1 VIARLQHRLADHQL
15 TYQGRSFQST
25 LTAGIVLF
33 DPHSDAAMPL
43 DALLQRADE
52 ALYAAKQRGGNAIA
66 LAPASAASAPT

>member
-15 TYQGRSFQST
+15 TYQGRSFHST

-33 DPHSDAAMPL
+33 DPHSDAAITL